1 MTKRV
6 ALLGTGI
13 MGTGMARNLLRAGL
27 DVDVWNRTRSKAEPL
42 SDDGA
47 RVADSPAAA
56 VDGAEVV
63 VTMLFDTDSVTATMR
78 EALPAISRDAVW
90 AQMAT
95 VGLDGTGQLTELARE
110 HGIGFVDAPVL
121 GTRQPAEQGTLV
133 VLASGS
139 RELEPRVA
147 PVFDAVGARTSWVG
161 EQPGTASRLK
171 LAVNAWI
178 QTITVATAQSV
189 ALARD
194 LGLDPQLFLD
204 TIDGSATDSPYAHLK
219 GKAMIAG
226 EFPPAFGLDGA
237 VKDSGLIVAA
247 MREAGTSPVLMEA
260 VLAQF
265 QRAADAGHSGED
277 MGAVLHAFGL

>member
-6 ALLGTGI
+6 AVLGTGI
-13 MGTGMARNLLRAGL
+13 MGAGMARNLLRAGL
-27 DVDVWNRTRSKAEPL
+27 DVDVWNRTRGKAEPL
-42 SDDGA
+42 GDEGA

-63 VTMLFDTDSVTATMR
+63 VTMLFDTDSVAATMR
-78 EALPAISRDAVW
+78 EALPAASADAVW

-95 VGLDGTGQLTELARE
+95 VGLDGTRQLADLAGE

-121 GTRQPAEQGTLV
+121 GTKLPAEQGTLV

-139 RELEPRVA
+139 RGLEPRVT

-171 LAVNAWI
+171 LAANAWVA
-178 QTITVATAQSV
+178 TITVATAQSI
-189 ALARD
+189 ALTRD

-204 TIDGSATDSPYAHLK
+204 TIEGSATDSPYAHLK

-237 VKDSGLIVAA
+237 VKDGGLIVAA
-247 MREAGTSPVLMEA
+247 MREAGTAPVLMEA

-265 QRAADAGHSGED
+265 RRAAEAGHGGED
-277 MGAVLHAFGL
+277 MGSVLHAFG

>member
-6 ALLGTGI
+6 AVLGTGI
-13 MGTGMARNLLRAGL
+13 MGAGMARNLVRDGF
-27 DVDVWNRTRSKAEPL
+27 DVSVWNRTRSKAEPL
-42 SDDGA
+42 GDDGG
-47 RVADSPAAA
+47 RVADSPGEA

-63 VTMLFDTDSVTATMR
+63 VTMLFDTSAVDSTMR
-78 EALPAISRDAVW
+78 DALPAMPGDAVW

-95 VGLDGTGQLTELARE
+95 VGLDGTGQLAGLARE

-121 GTRQPAEQGTLV
+121 GTKQPAEQGKLV
-133 VLASGS
+133 VLAAGS

-147 PVFDAVGARTSWVG
+147 PVFDAVGARTTWVG
-161 EQPGTASRLK
+161 EEPGMASRLK
-171 LAVNAWI
+171 LAVNAWV

-189 ALARD
+189 ALTRD

-204 TIDGSATDSPYAHLK
+204 TIDGSATDSPYAHVK

-226 EFPPAFGLDGA
+226 DFPPAFGLDGA

-247 MREAGTSPVLMEA
+247 MREAGTAPVLMEA
-260 VLAQF
+260 VLSQF
-265 QRAADAGHSGED
+265 RRAAEAGHADED
-277 MGAVLHAFGL
+277 MASVLHAFGP

>member
-6 ALLGTGI
+6 AVLGTGI
-13 MGTGMARNLLRAGL
+13 MGAGMARNLVRDGF
-27 DVDVWNRTRSKAEPL
+27 DVSVWNRTRSKAEPL
-42 SDDGA
+42 GDDGA
-47 RVADSPAAA
+47 RVAGSPAEA
-56 VDGAEVV
+56 VDGAEIV
-63 VTMLFDTDSVTATMR
+63 VTMLFDAGAVATTMR
-78 EALPAISRDAVW
+78 EALPATLGDAVW

-95 VGLDGTGQLTELARE
+95 VGIAGTEHLVDLADE

-121 GTRQPAEQGTLV
+121 GTRQPAEEGKLV

-139 RELEPRVA
+139 RELEARVA
-147 PVFDAVGARTSWVG
+147 PVFDAVGTRTSWVG
-161 EQPGTASRLK
+161 EDPGTASRLK

-204 TIDGSATDSPYAHLK
+204 TISGSATDSPYAHLK

-237 VKDSGLIVAA
+237 VKDSDLIVTA
-247 MREAGTSPVLMEA
+247 MREAGTEPVLMEA
-260 VLAQF
+260 VLSQF
-265 QRAADAGHSGED
+265 RRAAEAGHGGED
-277 MGAVLHAFGL
+277 MASVVHAFGP